1 MNPHPGETSRQPAS
15 AFLFIDSSERTQI
28 SSLGKDQSL
37 TAFLTTY
44 PVQALNQFT
53 IQKRQSFLS
62 GYFTRL
68 AVTEVRFEYNSPN
81 VNKRNNLIVF
91 FDDNDDPYVIEVPE
105 GFYTPDELATALQT
119 QLTADIPGQTWTV
132 TFTGDFFQITSDA
145 DFTIYPSEFSTI
157 DQTLRGLFFMM
168 GFDVTLT
175 SDADTTQQGSL
186 FPSMAYTR
194 YIDICSRSLT
204 QYQKVKDNS
213 TRENQT
219 PAVLCRIYIGNYSSE
234 GLGDGG
240 STATLYYPGCR
251 PAVIQ
256 RIFNVPKYASWNPG
270 AFIDQID
277 IELRDDVGNL
287 LYIPGDPNRSEEL
300 NAVRSNNQFQLTLLA
315 SES

>member
-1 MNPHPGETSRQPAS
+1 
-15 AFLFIDSSERTQI
+15 
-28 SSLGKDQSL
+28 
-37 TAFLTTY
+37 
-44 PVQALNQFT
+44 
-53 IQKRQSFLS
+53 
-62 GYFTRL
+62 
-68 AVTEVRFEYNSPN
+68 
-81 VNKRNNLIVF
+81 
-91 FDDNDDPYVIEVPE
+91 
-105 GFYTPDELATALQT
+105 
-119 QLTADIPGQTWTV
+119 
-132 TFTGDFFQITSDA
+132 
-145 DFTIYPSEFSTI
+145 
-157 DQTLRGLFFMM
+157 
-168 GFDVTLT
+168 
-175 SDADTTQQGSL
+175 
-186 FPSMAYTR
+186 MAYTR

-315 SES
+315 SESWGTRLIYPPPSTNKKNKKSLGGCPPLDKHLVGFQLGPENVIPDLVYNNPVKVVCELSV